1 MPMIRRNTAAP
12 RAETDGAAAASGA
25 AKQAG
30 IFSLLIL
37 SAWCGLIA
45 GLLEVT
51 TIVLRKT
58 AFDEDQ
64 LYKISRHFVWIIP
77 VSNLCV
83 LFALGV
89 LGCGAVL
96 AWPRGGRWL
105 FARLI
110 CALTLWPSLL
120 IAFPRIH
127 ALASLVVALGVA
139 SRLVPFLDRRGRF
152 FRRFVV
158 ISFPVLVTIVA
169 ILRGSVWMGDRIRQQ
184 RENASALP
192 RPGSPNVLLIVMDTV
207 AAGHLNLSGYG
218 RPTSPTLVEL
228 AERGILFNSARAT
241 SSWTLPSHAS
251 MFTGR
256 WYHELSV
263 GWRTP
268 LDGTFPTLAGFLAD
282 RGYATAGIVANTYY
296 CATDSGLS
304 RGFTRYQDFI
314 FPELT
319 ALKTA
324 VMVRQA
330 LEVFEMLVYFTE
342 DWLDSAG
349 IFPYVER
356 VWRSLDSDRK
366 RAPAVNRELIG
377 WLSKRAQPE
386 RPFFAFLNY
395 FDAHYPY
402 QLPTGRFRRFGV
414 EPTDKHQRYLIQQW
428 RDVDKK
434 TLSPEGLAFAGN
446 AYDDCIA
453 DLDEQIGKLIDSLEH
468 SGVLE
473 RTWLIITSD
482 HGESFGEHAGVYGHG
497 TSLYETEVHV
507 PLLVVPPAG
516 TALPRV
522 VKEAVSLRD
531 LAATIVDIAG
541 LENGSPV
548 PGESLARFWQ
558 QTDSVRPIK
567 SSTRSPSLAEVV
579 ATDSQTPRD
588 YWGTRRQPA
597 PLGAI
602 KDTEWS
608 YILREGDAREEM
620 FHLRDD
626 PKETHNLADE
636 PAARATLEK
645 MRALMGNLTGGPLLP
660 QRFNR

>member
-1 MPMIRRNTAAP
+1 M
-12 RAETDGAAAASGA
+12 DGAAAASGG

-45 GLLEVT
+45 GLLEVG

-58 AFDEDQ
+58 AFDPDQ
-64 LYKISRHFVWIIP
+64 LYKVSRHFVWIIP
-77 VSNLCV
+77 LSNLCV
-83 LFALGV
+83 LFALAV

-105 FARLI
+105 FARVL

-120 IAFPRIH
+120 IAFPRIYG
-127 ALASLVVALGVA
+127 LASLVVALGVA
-139 SRLVPFLDRRGRF
+139 MRLVPFLARDLRL

-158 ISFPVLVTIVA
+158 VSFLVA
-169 ILRGSVWMGDRIRQQ
+169 IATLAILGGSVWMGDRNRQR
-184 RENASALP
+184 RENAHALP
-192 RPGSPNVLLIVMDTV
+192 RPASPNILLIVMDTV
-207 AAGHLNLSGYG
+207 AASHLSLNGYG
-218 RPTSPTLVEL
+218 RDTSPTLVEL
-228 AERGILFNSARAT
+228 AKRGIQFNSARAA
-241 SSWTLPSHAS
+241 SSWTLPSHAT

-268 LDGTFPTLAGFLAD
+268 LDRTFPTLAEILGN

-314 FPELT
+314 FPEFT

-324 VMVRQA
+324 VMVSRA

-366 RAPAVNRELIG
+366 RAPAVNREFVG
-377 WLSKRAQPE
+377 WLSNRAQPE

-402 QLPTGRFRRFGV
+402 QLPTGRLHRFGV
-414 EPTDKHQRYLIQQW
+414 EPSDKHQRFLIQQW
-428 RDVDKK
+428 RDLDKT
-434 TLSPEGLAFAGN
+434 TLSSEGLAFAGN

-453 DLDEQIGKLIDSLEH
+453 DLDEQIGKLVDRLEQR
-468 SGVLE
+468 GALE
-473 RTWLIITSD
+473 NTWLIITSD
-482 HGESFGEHAGVYGHG
+482 HGESFGEHAGVYCHG

-507 PLLVVPPAG
+507 PLLIVPPAG
-516 TALPRV
+516 SVLPRV
-522 VKEAVSLRD
+522 VNEAVSLRD

-558 QTDSVRPIK
+558 QTDSVRPSK
-567 SSTRSPSLAEVV
+567 SSTRSPALAEVV
-579 ATDSQTPRD
+579 ATDSRTPHD
-588 YWGTRRQPA
+588 YWGTPRPRA

-608 YILREGDAREEM
+608 YILREGEAPEQL

-645 MRALMGNLTGGPLLP
+645 MRAVLGHLTGGPLLP